1 MKSYLILFY
10 SKTGNSKFIAGK
22 LSQELVCD
30 SREITPIFNNVVIL
44 YFFSLIRI
52 NISTNIST
60 ADIRK
65 YNEIIIIGP
74 ICGGLLISPLRT
86 VIKKSVKA
94 SAFPIAIGT
103 RLLSVLDSHL
113 DPYFLKLQ
121 TIRCY

>member
-30 SREITPIFNNVVIL
+30 SKEITPLFNNLLIL

-52 NISTNIST
+52 NIPTNIST

-65 YNEIIIIGP
+65 YNDIIIIGP
-74 ICGGLLISPLRT
+74 IWGGLLISPLRT
-86 VIKKSVKA
+86 LIKKSVKT
-94 SAFPIAIGT
+94 SVFPIAIGT
-103 RLLSVLDSHL
+103 RFLSVLDSHL
-113 DPYFLKLQ
+113 DPYFLRLQ
-121 TIRCY
+121 TIRYY